1 MTKCYRY
8 VSLILLAGFASIGG
22 FVQAQQDTVKKR
34 TIDITSTFK
43 PVLGNAAKINFN
55 ASLPAPDSS
64 RPKLTYNIPAQNI
77 YPMLQPVGLK
87 PLALKID
94 SGSAWANSNFI
105 KAGYGN
111 LQTPFVQAGF
121 SLGTPKAKLSLL
133 ANHVSSNGKIDY
145 QDYSKTGFS
154 IHGYTPVAS
163 NVELHGKFGVSQ
175 DKHYLYGYDHNLY
188 NYSKSQLLQRFQT
201 FSAEAGLRNLA
212 PTEFGL
218 RYHPDLKIDVFNDN
232 NQNNESNA
240 VLDVPV
246 EKSIGDAFGI
256 RIGFNADFTRFS
268 PDSKSAITNNIYS
281 VPLALLFK
289 TPNFRFQGGLTPSWD
304 NSTFKLLPNLMAEFP
319 LSEDKWIVQAGWIS
333 YYNKGSYMR
342 FASINPYLAVP
353 GELRNTRVVERYV
366 GFKGTILDHFTYN
379 AKIGYVQF
387 HQMPLF
393 VNDTLDGKT
402 FNIIFE
408 EQLDAMQLHGEFG
421 IIEAEDFTLHAAVNW
436 FKFNDQKTES
446 RAWGLVPSEIK
457 ASLRWKVINDLWL
470 TSDFFLWDGPLY
482 KTKSGGSE
490 RLGGAA
496 DLNAGLEF
504 RVTKQLHA
512 WAQLNNIFN
521 AKYQRW
527 HQYDSYGF
535 NMLAGIIF
543 SFNK

>member
-1 MTKCYRY
+1 MVNSSRY
-8 VSLILLAGFASIGG
+8 IALLLFPCFTCIGG
-22 FVQAQQDTVKKR
+22 FVHAQVDTGKKR

-55 ASLPAPDSS
+55 ASLPPPDSS
-64 RPKLTYNIPAQNI
+64 RPKLSYNIPAQNI
-77 YPMLQPVGLK
+77 YPLLQPVGLK

-94 SGSAWANSNFI
+94 SGSLWSNSNYI

-111 LQTPFVQAGF
+111 LQTPFIQAGF
-121 SLGTPKAKLSLL
+121 SLGTPKAKLSLQ
-133 ANHVSSNGKIDY
+133 ANHVSSNGKIEY

-154 IHGYTPVAS
+154 LHGYTALAP
-163 NVELHGKFGVSQ
+163 NVELHGKFDANQ
-175 DKHYLYGYDHNLY
+175 DKHYLYGYDHSLY
-188 NYSKSQLLQRFQT
+188 SFSKTQLLQRFQT
-201 FSAEAGLRNLA
+201 FSVEAGVRNLA

-218 RYHPDLKIDVFNDN
+218 QYHPDLKIDLFNDN

-240 VLDVPV
+240 VLDVPL
-246 EKSIGDAFGI
+246 EKSIGEAFGI
-256 RIGFNADFTRFS
+256 KIGFNVDFTRFS
-268 PDSKSAITNNIYS
+268 PKSKSAITNNIYS

-289 TPNFRFQGGLTPSWD
+289 TPNFRFHGGLTPSWD
-304 NSTFKLLPNLMAEFP
+304 NSTFKLLPNFMADIP

-333 YYNKGSYMR
+333 YYNKGSYKQ

-366 GFKGTILDHFTYN
+366 GFKGTLLDHFAYN
-379 AKIGYVQF
+379 AKLGYVQF

-393 VNDTLDGKT
+393 VNDTIDGKT
-402 FNIIFE
+402 FKIIFE
-408 EQLDAMQLHGEFG
+408 EKLDAMQLHGEFG
-421 IIEAEDFTLHAAVNW
+421 IIEAEDFSLNAGVNW

-457 ASLRWKVINDLWL
+457 ASLRWKVIKDLWL

-482 KTKSGGSE
+482 KTKSGESG

-504 RVTKQLHA
+504 RITKHLQL
-512 WAQLNNIFN
+512 WTQFSNIFN
-521 AKYQRW
+521 ANYQRW
-527 HQYDSYGF
+527 SQYDSYGF
-535 NMLAGIIF
+535 NMLVGIIF